1 MRIFL
6 ISWLLAYSFIGQAQ
20 NKQNVFIQINPP
32 QLFYVDVN
40 GKPIASSVDGFL
52 FFPSFDTTRVLSISF
67 SKQQL
72 TQFKFNFDGNKINT
86 NYFLQQTNE
95 SNWQLIDLSNQFKIN
110 GIKIDNQQISIDT
123 STSYSFD
130 VFSKQL
136 ANAVNDQEI
145 RNSNNIVKTGIVQ
158 PKVPNIQSIPQ
169 NISSATSSVVKL
181 IYQDKNKM
189 IFIDQSKKQTDTVT
203 VIFDQE
209 VTKDS
214 KIIFPDSNFISN
226 NSIIGLKDSSK
237 IDFDA
242 SQISQS
248 FEDVKID
255 TSNHKLLSNNIQN
268 DSLQTHLDRSKNLL
282 NSSIEKNDSVPLEP
296 SLDKNYVFLK
306 DTNKIDEKRILID
319 SEKTQGNFK
328 SIDSISIKPN
338 KLNNNL
344 ADSNKLISAEIVDA
358 SNTTKKAIKIGCKI
372 VADER
377 DLILFRRKM
386 ILMNNQNEVLF
397 FAGKEFRQK
406 CYSTL
411 FIRNLSFIF
420 LNDKDKFNFFKLAY
434 NNVLDP
440 ENFETLERFLN
451 DEQEILNFRNLIK
464 KP

>member
-1 MRIFL
+1 MRFT
-6 ISWLLAYSFIGQAQ
+6 
-20 NKQNVFIQINPP
+20 
-32 QLFYVDVN
+32 
-40 GKPIASSVDGFL
+40 KPSSVQS
-52 FFPSFDTTRVLSISF
+52 SF
-67 SKQQL
+67 Q
-72 TQFKFNFDGNKINT
+72 
-86 NYFLQQTNE
+86 
-95 SNWQLIDLSNQFKIN
+95 
-110 GIKIDNQQISIDT
+110 
-123 STSYSFD
+123 
-130 VFSKQL
+130 
-136 ANAVNDQEI
+136 
-145 RNSNNIVKTGIVQ
+145 
-158 PKVPNIQSIPQ
+158 
-169 NISSATSSVVKL
+169 
-181 IYQDKNKM
+181 
-189 IFIDQSKKQTDTVT
+189 
-203 VIFDQE
+203 
-209 VTKDS
+209 
-214 KIIFPDSNFISN
+214 SNFISN

-255 TSNHKLLSNNIQN
+255 TSNRKLLSNNIQN

-296 SLDKNYVFLK
+296 SLDKNYVFIK
-306 DTNKIDEKRILID
+306 DTNKIEEKRILID

-344 ADSNKLISAEIVDA
+344 ADSNKLISAKIVDT
-358 SNTTKKAIKIGCKI
+358 SNTTKKAIKIVCKI

>member
-6 ISWLLAYSFIGQAQ
+6 ISCFLAYSFIGQAQ

-40 GKPIASSVDGFL
+40 GKLIASSEDGFL
-52 FFPSFDTTRVLSISF
+52 FFPSFDTTCVLSISF

-72 TQFKFNFDGNKINT
+72 TQFKFNFDGNKISS
-86 NYFLQQTNE
+86 NYFLQQINE
-95 SNWQLIDLSNQFKIN
+95 NNWQLVDLSNQFKIN

-145 RNSNNIVKTGIVQ
+145 RNSNNIVKNGIVQ
-158 PKVPNIQSIPQ
+158 PKVPNAQSIPL
-169 NISSATSSVVKL
+169 NIASLTNSVVKL

-189 IFIDQSKKQTDTVT
+189 IFIDQSKKQIDTIT
-203 VIFDQE
+203 VIFNQQ
-209 VTKDS
+209 VAKDS
-214 KIIFPDSNFISN
+214 NTIFPDSNFISN
-226 NSIIGLKDSSK
+226 YSIIGLKDSSK
-237 IDFDA
+237 IDID
-242 SQISQS
+242 SLQNNHKS
-248 FEDVKID
+248 EDVKID
-255 TSNHKLLSNNIQN
+255 TSNHKLIADIIPN
-268 DSLQTHLDRSKNLL
+268 DSLQTHLDSSKNLI
-282 NSSIEKNDSVPLEP
+282 NSSIEKSDSVPLVP
-296 SLDKNYVFLK
+296 SFDKNDVYLK
-306 DTNKIDEKRILID
+306 DTNKIEEKRILID
-319 SEKTQGNFK
+319 SEKTQGNLK
-328 SIDSISIKPN
+328 SIDSISINPN

-344 ADSNKLISAEIVDA
+344 ADSNKLISAKIVDT
-358 SNTTKKAIKIGCKI
+358 SNTTKKSIKIVCKI

-411 FIRNLSFIF
+411 QIRNLSFIF

-434 NNVLDP
+434 NNVIDP
-440 ENFETLERFLN
+440 ENFEILERFLN